1 MTLSFLFRM
10 HPDKEIFTSTII
22 RFKGIKFKRYQYIF
36 LESKEPEMAKFLKKG
51 VCYMLLPEVSNP
63 NLIN

>member
-22 RFKGIKFKRYQYIF
+22 RLKGIKRHQYIF
-36 LESKEPEMAKFLKKG
+36 LESKEPEMAKNFAKG
-51 VCYMLLPEVSNP
+51 VVLYAPARGVKP
-63 NLIN
+63 